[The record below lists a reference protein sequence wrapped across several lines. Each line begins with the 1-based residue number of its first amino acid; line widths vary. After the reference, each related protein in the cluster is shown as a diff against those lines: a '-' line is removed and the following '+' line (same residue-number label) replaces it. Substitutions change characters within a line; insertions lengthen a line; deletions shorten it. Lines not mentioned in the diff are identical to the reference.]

1 MDLRARSTLQPNQ
14 ISDEILTKLSFWK
27 KEELMS
33 GLILH
38 LILRQLFGG
47 HNFPIVY
54 VKWRMFYRWRKIH
67 SDNRIFTCFKCYKWK
82 NYHVH
87 VFLDLLKLVK
97 QKYHWIIEEKFIF
110 LKIDNNPLR
119 KSRNYLI
126 FNKSSLH
133 LTNLQPHF
141 TESILSA
148 LQIRNIWLQ

>member
-1 MDLRARSTLQPNQ
+1 MDLRARSTLQSNQ

-67 SDNRIFTCFKCYKWK
+67 SDNRIFTCFKCHKWK

-87 VFLDLLKLVK
+87 ISRFVEIGKTKMPLNYWRKILF
-97 QKYHWIIEEKFIF
+97 F
-110 LKIDNNPLR
+110 KIDNNPLR